1 MCTSDPDISIIVC
14 LGNPGPKYS
23 LTWHNAGFWVADIL
37 AREAGVS
44 FKRAGA
50 FEIAYLPGGIHLV
63 KPATYMNESGR
74 AVGAILTARQQD
86 PVNMLLI
93 CDDVNLP
100 LGTLR
105 LRKNGSAGGQNGLKD
120 TIEVLKT
127 QDFPRLRIGI
137 GPKPERM
144 DLSKYVLKKVP
155 KQQQELAS
163 VMAHRAADCALEIVK
178 NGIEPAQSIYNG
190 AFE

>member
-1 MCTSDPDISIIVC
+1 
-14 LGNPGPKYS
+14 
-23 LTWHNAGFWVADIL
+23 HNAGFCVADIL

-44 FKRAGA
+44 FKRSGA

-63 KPATYMNESGR
+63 KPSTYMNESGR
-74 AVGAILTARQQD
+74 AVGAVLTARQQD
-86 PVNMLLI
+86 PQNMLLV
-93 CDDVNLP
+93 CDDVNLA

-137 GPKPERM
+137 GPKPEKM
-144 DLSKYVLKKVP
+144 DLAKFVLKKVP
-155 KQQQELAS
+155 KPQQELAS
-163 VMAHRAADCALEIVK
+163 VMAHRAADCALEAVK
-178 NGIEPAQSIYNG
+178 NGIDSAQSVYNG
-190 AFE
+190 VFE